1 MSIGVRSDGTRAII
15 DVNSSDKLA
24 INQDG
29 SVELLTPPSVP
40 QEANDLVTA
49 GNKLQ
54 RGTAQSA
61 SGTAINFTD
70 IPSWAKRVTVL
81 LDGVSTS
88 GTSIVQFQLGTTGG
102 VETAGYSGS
111 TSAIA
116 ATTVGSSV
124 YAGGGIPIDS
134 GGGNIA
140 AAVRVGRLAL
150 EKISGDTWIA
160 SYAGSQTQTVFTQ
173 ISAGRKALSGALD
186 RIRLTTVNG
195 TDTFDAGTVNIM
207 WE

>member
-1 MSIGVRSDGTRAII
+1 MPTSIRSEATRSVVVVNGV
-15 DVNSSDKLA
+15 DKLA
-24 INQDG
+24 INEDG
-29 SVELLTPPSVP
+29 SMELLTPPSVA

-49 GNKLQ
+49 SDKLQ
-54 RGTAQSA
+54 RGTAKSA
-61 SGTAINFTD
+61 SGTAIDFTG

-102 VETAGYSGS
+102 VDTAGYSGS

-116 ATTVGSSV
+116 TTTVGSSV
-124 YAGGGIPIDS
+124 YAGSGIPIDS
-134 GGGNIA
+134 GGGNLA
-140 AAVRVGRLAL
+140 AAVRVGRLVL

-160 SYAGSQTQTVFTQ
+160 SYAGSHTQQVFTQ

-195 TDTFDAGTVNIM
+195 TDTFDAGSVNIM